1 LSKSVLFSLKLA
13 GALLSVLSL
22 EGSAITSPAAF
33 SGSATVINFDD
44 LAGGNCNLC
53 GPSVTNQYSAFG
65 VTFNDPTPLSQAT
78 ADTNLTASFPNA
90 SAPNLLYVG
99 QGGMLSDPPYLPF
112 QILFSVPVTMA
123 GFDFGSSGD
132 AYLQLDAYG
141 AGHQLLETMN
151 FVGTPAQIGLAGFAG
166 FQESVPIAELDLSY
180 HPNSNNLRTFSFSID
195 NLRFQ
200 GSPVPEPSTISL
212 IAVGVLGIAAARRRR

>member
-1 LSKSVLFSLKLA
+1 MLF
-13 GALLSVLSL
+13 SVLSL
-22 EGSAITSPAAF
+22 QGSAITSSAAF
-33 SGSATVINFDD
+33 SGTAAIINFDD

-65 VTFNDPTPLSQAT
+65 VTFNDPTPLSEAT

-99 QGGMLSDPPYLPF
+99 QGGMLSDSPYQPF

-141 AGHQLLETMN
+141 AGHQLLESMN
-151 FVGTPAQIGLAGFAG
+151 FTGTPAQIGLAGFAG
-166 FQESVPIAELDLSY
+166 LQESSPIVELDASY
-180 HPNSNNLRTFSFSID
+180 HPNSNPARTFSFSID

-200 GSPVPEPSTISL
+200 GNPVPEPSTIGL
-212 IAVGVLGIAAARRRR
+212 IAIGLLAIAAARRR